1 MTKFVLEICAGN
13 LESANN
19 AQAGGA
25 DRVELCAYL
34 QEGGITPSYG
44 VIKACRKVL
53 THTKLNVMIR
63 PRGGDFLYSEDD
75 LAVMVEDLKI
85 CLDLGVDGV
94 VFGALTCDGEID
106 RKVLDTLMP
115 LAQDL
120 DVTFHRAF
128 DLCKDPFAALDLLI
142 DYKIPRLLTSGLR
155 PKALMGADLIRK
167 LNDKAQGKLKIM
179 PGSGVNPQNLKEL
192 YEKTLCTEYHFSAK
206 VLEKSKMCY
215 RPTEDLM
222 SGTYVIDEYDF
233 EISKLETI
241 KKAREVL
248 DTLKL

>member
-1 MTKFVLEICAGN
+1 
-13 LESANN
+13 
-19 AQAGGA
+19 
-25 DRVELCAYL
+25 
-34 QEGGITPSYG
+34 
-44 VIKACRKVL
+44 
-53 THTKLNVMIR
+53 
-63 PRGGDFLYSEDD
+63 
-75 LAVMVEDLKI
+75 
-85 CLDLGVDGV
+85 
-94 VFGALTCDGEID
+94 
-106 RKVLDTLMP
+106 
-115 LAQDL
+115 
-120 DVTFHRAF
+120 
-128 DLCKDPFAALDLLI
+128 
-142 DYKIPRLLTSGLR
+142 
-155 PKALMGADLIRK
+155 MGADLIRK